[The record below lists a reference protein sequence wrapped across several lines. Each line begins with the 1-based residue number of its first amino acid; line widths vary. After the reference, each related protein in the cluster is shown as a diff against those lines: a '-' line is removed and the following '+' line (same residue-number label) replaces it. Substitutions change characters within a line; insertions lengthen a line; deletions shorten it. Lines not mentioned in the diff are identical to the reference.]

1 MPPIDNT
8 NVVVPTFELLCSSS
22 GLTFTSVYLCVV
34 WRTVWEEL
42 CVGGAVGG
50 AVWGSCGRTVCGELW
65 EWDLC
70 GRSCVGNVCGG
81 GGAV

>member
-1 MPPIDNT
+1 
-8 NVVVPTFELLCSSS
+8 
-22 GLTFTSVYLCVV
+22 V

-42 CVGGAVGG
+42 CVGGAVGELC
-50 AVWGSCGRTVCGELW
+50 VGSCGRTVCGELW

-81 GGAV
+81 GELCGGMCMWGQLLAFCVVGTARGRNKS